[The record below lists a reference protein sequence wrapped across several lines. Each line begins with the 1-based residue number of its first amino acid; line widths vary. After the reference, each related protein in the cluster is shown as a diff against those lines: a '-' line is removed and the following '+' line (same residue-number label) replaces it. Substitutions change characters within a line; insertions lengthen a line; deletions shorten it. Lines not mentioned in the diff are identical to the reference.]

1 MRVESTAMEYFLA
14 VCTYGSINK
23 AGKSLQVTPQ
33 AVSKA
38 INGLEKK
45 LGYQLL
51 VRTIAG
57 CIPTEKGLE
66 VQKIYLRLQRFQQ
79 QAMNEILNLSPN
91 KADFQEVHIG
101 VWGSFASIMPVS
113 DFADFN
119 SLYPSIKLCV
129 HSYKDIYACEAALV
143 KGEVELAFCSGEKN
157 PRYVCIQ
164 EYGSAPYLIVSGN
177 NKLASKGRIQ
187 LSELRKE
194 KLIAD
199 YHRDGKTV
207 YFQEEID
214 KAGLTPALILPELS
228 DPMKRILVLREN
240 YVAFSYCPTGWLPY
254 GIVPVIISDIRGF
267 ENTWFSHASNRP
279 LSDAAQKYADYIVP
293 RFKKDIFENR

>member
-1 MRVESTAMEYFLA
+1 M
-14 VCTYGSINK
+14 
-23 AGKSLQVTPQ
+23 TPQ

-51 VRTIAG
+51 VRTVDG

-79 QAMNEILNLSPN
+79 QMMNEIMNLSPN
-91 KADFQEVHIG
+91 KTDLQEVHIG

-129 HSYKDIYACEAALV
+129 HSYKDVNTCEAALV
-143 KGEVELAFCSGEKN
+143 KGEVELAFCPGEKN
-157 PRYVCIQ
+157 LHYVCIQ
-164 EYGSAPYLIVSGN
+164 EYGSAPYLIVSGD
-177 NKLASKGRIQ
+177 NKLASRGRVQ
-187 LSELRKE
+187 LSELRNE
-194 KLIAD
+194 RLIAD
-199 YHRDGKTV
+199 YHKDGKTI
-207 YFQEEID
+207 YFKEEID
-214 KAGLTPALILPELS
+214 KAGLTPSLILPELS
-228 DPMKRILVLREN
+228 DPMKRILVLQEN

-267 ENTWFSHASNRP
+267 ENTWFSRASSRP

-293 RFKKDIFENR
+293 RFKKDIFEKR